1 MAIVKIERASNAT
14 FTYKIGNGESVPL
27 QRGDYRIYQ
36 VFDSE
41 ISEHRISFLDK
52 HTRND
57 VIRSIPLSDFRDNN
71 DLPFA
76 DLTAFYAYLNTGGDG
91 DGLFFLNKSSSGGSG
106 AFDTALFKI
115 YTYEQIDI
123 SAGTGATTGTLQET
137 PAGATIQTTG
147 ELEDNAILL
156 LLNASG
162 YPIDESPQD
171 SGSFIT
177 ATLDGLG
184 NWNVTGNYPDPVAI
198 VYIYTIT
205 GADYANLTANEVDH
219 IIEQF
224 SDGEVVTSNGIIGGK
239 GSDDPVRLPNN
250 TEGPA
255 ADFAEIYHRFDNSA
269 LNSTSLFSLNG
280 NTQQLKYELR
290 ADGHVFRAGNNWMI
304 NLYFGAGP
312 TFRCNSKRGVRYE
325 NSTEYASFNPDTED
339 VYIPSWEIVRTYTAK
354 EIYSFHSKDFVGS
367 NVIIPPLGVDKN
379 DQIKVFNLDGGMT
392 IRNIK
397 FIVGSPTVNP
407 ASWGIDIR
415 HVSAVGQSGI
425 AGGVTNTSGTSLWT
439 GTFSTT
445 TTTALSQAYD
455 EALDVDVDIPS
466 DGHLIVTTTTVT
478 ETGASG
484 VMINLETTRY

>member
-1 MAIVKIERASNAT
+1 MATVKIERASSAT

-27 QRGDYRIYQ
+27 QRGDYRVYQ
-36 VFDSE
+36 VYDNQ

-71 DLPFA
+71 DAPFA
-76 DLTAFYAYLNTGGDG
+76 DLAAFYTYLNTGGDG
-91 DGLFFLNKSSSGGSG
+91 DGLFFLNRNTGGGSG
-106 AFDTALFKI
+106 AFDTSLFKI
-115 YTYEQIDI
+115 YTYETIDI
-123 SAGTGATTGTLQET
+123 SAGTGATTGALQET

-147 ELEDNAILL
+147 EFEDNAILL

-162 YPIDESPQD
+162 YPIDESPT
-171 SGSFIT
+171 SGGSFIT
-177 ATLDGLG
+177 ASLDGLG
-184 NWNVTGNYPDPVAI
+184 NWSVTGNYPDPVAI

-205 GADYANLTANEVDH
+205 GANYANLTASEVDH
-219 IIEQF
+219 IIQQF
-224 SDGEVVTSNGIIGGK
+224 SDGEVETDNVIIGGK
-239 GSDDPVRLPNN
+239 GSEDPVRLP
-250 TEGPA
+250 TYVEA
-255 ADFAEIYHRFDNSA
+255 TSVLSDNVGMGIS
-269 LNSTSLFSLNG
+269 SNG
-280 NTQQLKYELR
+280 NFRIFRVNTNFLYELTNTR
-290 ADGHVFRAGNNWMI
+290 HRINWRQRILLVGENGIIFYDGEDNKGVKYNSNADYSAFDPLTDLTYV
-304 NLYFGAGP
+304 
-312 TFRCNSKRGVRYE
+312 
-325 NSTEYASFNPDTED
+325 
-339 VYIPSWEIVRTYTAK
+339 PSWEIVRTYTAK
-354 EIYSFHSKDFVGS
+354 EVYSFHSKDVVGS
-367 NVIIPPLGVDKN
+367 NVIIPPLGVDKSS
-379 DQIKVFNLDGGMT
+379 QIKVFRLDGGMT

-445 TTTALSQAYD
+445 STDALGQPYD
-455 EALDVDVDIPS
+455 KALGVDVDIPS